1 MKRKN
6 NSFDRTELY
15 ELLRKIPKGKVVTYG
30 TLAKILGNRFW
41 ARAIGNALHINPDGI
56 KYPCYK
62 VVNHKGKLTDNYVFG
77 GIDAQKQHLESDG
90 ITVIDY
96 TVDLKKYGI
105 TDL

>member
-1 MKRKN
+1 MKRN
-6 NSFDRTELY
+6 DTEFDRMKLY

-30 TLAKILGNRFW
+30 TLAKMLGNRFW

-77 GIDAQKQHLESDG
+77 GIEAQKQRLESDG

-105 TDL
+105 TEL